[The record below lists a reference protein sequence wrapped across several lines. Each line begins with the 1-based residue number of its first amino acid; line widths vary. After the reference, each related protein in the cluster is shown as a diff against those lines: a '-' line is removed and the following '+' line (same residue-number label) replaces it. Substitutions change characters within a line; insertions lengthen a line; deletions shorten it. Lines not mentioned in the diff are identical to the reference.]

1 MSSLTFLIIALSCVS
16 AVGFVLAIIFYWR
29 LKQVKAIFKDISYT
43 IAGEEIPII
52 KILDVLKS
60 MKHDLV
66 SKYEEAIRSRENMRA
81 IIQNINDGIII
92 LDRSGK
98 VLMDNSAAR
107 EIFGINEETEGKK
120 LVEVIDNYDLLDFA
134 DKNLKS
140 FSRDSE
146 EITILYPKKRYV
158 KCDAITVTLS
168 EDEEVLIIL
177 MKDVTKERELDAM
190 RREFISNVS
199 HELKTPLTSIHGYA
213 ETLLNDDFSDVEMT
227 RHFLSIIEAES
238 ARMSRLISDLLDLQK
253 MEEGKTTFNFE
264 ETSIAEVVRYVSRI
278 VKPLSE
284 SLGVNVSISCDTEAT
299 VNGDFDRL
307 VQAVLNLTDNAI
319 KYTSQKEKGEKH
331 VHLSCEVDDEECTLS
346 IKDTGPGIPEKA
358 IPRLFDRFYRVD
370 KARSRKV
377 GGTGLGLS
385 IVKMIVD
392 KHNGRIEVSSEE
404 GKGTE
409 FKIHLPL
416 IKERSDNA

>member
-1 MSSLTFLIIALSCVS
+1 
-16 AVGFVLAIIFYWR
+16 
-29 LKQVKAIFKDISYT
+29 
-43 IAGEEIPII
+43 
-52 KILDVLKS
+52 
-60 MKHDLV
+60 MKHELE
-66 SKYEEAIRSRENMRA
+66 SKYEEAIRSRENMKT

-92 LDRSGK
+92 LDRNGR

-107 EIFGINEETEGKK
+107 ELFGIKEETEGKK
-120 LVEVIDNYDLLDFA
+120 LVELIDNYDLLDFA

-140 FSRDSE
+140 FTRDSE
-146 EITILYPKKRYV
+146 EITILYPQKRYI
-158 KCDAITVTLS
+158 KCDAIAVTLS

-177 MKDVTKERELDAM
+177 MKDVTKERELDTM

-213 ETLLNDDFSDVEMT
+213 ETLLDDDFSDVEMAK
-227 RHFLSIIEAES
+227 HFLSIIEAES

-253 MEEGKTTFNFE
+253 MEEGKTTFSFE
-264 ETSIAEVVRYVSRI
+264 EVSIAEVVNYVARI

-284 SLGVNVSISCDTEAT
+284 SLGVDVSVSCDTEAM
-299 VNGDFDRL
+299 VKGDFDRL
-307 VQAVLNLTDNAI
+307 VQAILNLTDNAI

-331 VHLSCEVDDEECTLS
+331 VYLSCEVKDGECTLS
-346 IKDTGPGIPEKA
+346 IKDTGPGIPSNA

-392 KHNGRIEVSSEE
+392 KHNGRIDISSEE

-409 FKIHLPL
+409 FKIHLPIL
-416 IKERSDNA
+416 EE

>member
-1 MSSLTFLIIALSCVS
+1 MSLLTFLIIALSCVS
-16 AVGFVLAIIFYWR
+16 ALGLFLTLLLLHR
-29 LKQVKAIFKDISYT
+29 LKQAKAILRDISYT
-43 IAGEEIPII
+43 IAGKEVPII

-60 MKHDLV
+60 MKHELE
-66 SKYEEAIRSRENMRA
+66 SKYEEAIRSRENMKT

-92 LDRSGK
+92 LDRNGR

-107 EIFGINEETEGKK
+107 ELFGIKEETEGKK
-120 LVEVIDNYDLLDFA
+120 LVELIDNYDLLDFA

-140 FSRDSE
+140 FTRDSE
-146 EITILYPKKRYV
+146 EITILYPQKRYI
-158 KCDAITVTLS
+158 KCDAIAVTLS

-213 ETLLNDDFSDVEMT
+213 ETLLDDDFSDVEMAK
-227 RHFLSIIEAES
+227 HFLSIIEAES

-253 MEEGKTTFNFE
+253 MEEGKTTFTFE
-264 ETSIAEVVRYVSRI
+264 EVSIAEVVNYVARI

-284 SLGVNVSISCDTEAT
+284 SLGVDVSVSCDTE
-299 VNGDFDRL
+299 VMVKGDFDRL
-307 VQAVLNLTDNAI
+307 VQAILNLTDNAI

-331 VHLSCEVDDEECTLS
+331 VYLSCEVKDGECTLS
-346 IKDTGPGIPEKA
+346 IKDTGPGIPSNA

-392 KHNGRIEVSSEE
+392 KHNGRIDISSEE

-409 FKIHLPL
+409 FKIHLPIL
-416 IKERSDNA
+416 EE

>member
-1 MSSLTFLIIALSCVS
+1 MSLLTFLIIALSCVS
-16 AVGFVLAIIFYWR
+16 ALGLFLTLLLLHR
-29 LKQVKAIFKDISYT
+29 LKQAKAILRDISYT
-43 IAGEEIPII
+43 IAGKEVPII

-60 MKHDLV
+60 MKHELE
-66 SKYEEAIRSRENMRA
+66 SKYEEAIRSRENMKT

-92 LDRSGK
+92 LDRNGR

-107 EIFGINEETEGKK
+107 QLFGIKEETEGKK
-120 LVEVIDNYDLLDFA
+120 LVELIDNYDLLDFA

-140 FSRDSE
+140 FTRDSE
-146 EITILYPKKRYV
+146 EITILYPQKRYI
-158 KCDAITVTLS
+158 KCDAIAVTLS

-213 ETLLNDDFSDVEMT
+213 ETLLDDDFSDVEMAK
-227 RHFLSIIEAES
+227 HFLSIIEAES

-253 MEEGKTTFNFE
+253 MEEGKTTFTFE
-264 ETSIAEVVRYVSRI
+264 EVSIAEVVNYVARI

-284 SLGVNVSISCDTEAT
+284 SLGVDVSVSCDTE
-299 VNGDFDRL
+299 VMVKGDFDRL
-307 VQAVLNLTDNAI
+307 VQAILNLTDNAI

-331 VHLSCEVDDEECTLS
+331 VYLSCEVKNGECTLS
-346 IKDTGPGIPEKA
+346 IKDTGPGIPSNA

-392 KHNGRIEVSSEE
+392 KHNGRIDISSEE

-409 FKIHLPL
+409 FKIHLPIL
-416 IKERSDNA
+416 EE